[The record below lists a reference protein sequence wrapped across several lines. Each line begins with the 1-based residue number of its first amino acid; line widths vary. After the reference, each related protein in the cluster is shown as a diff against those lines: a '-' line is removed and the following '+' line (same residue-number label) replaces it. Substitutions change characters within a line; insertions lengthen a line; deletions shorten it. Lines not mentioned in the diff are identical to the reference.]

1 MSLTSPQESGP
12 CKPPS
17 TPLSSTP
24 SKSNPPSSDFGD
36 LHPAASVIGTDISPT
51 QSSWVPP
58 NVRFE
63 IEDCTQDW
71 TFPPS
76 SFDFIHMR
84 FLVGS
89 IDSWDLLLERAFAAC
104 APGGFVESIEPSP
117 HIECDDDSV
126 KPTTAM
132 GQWGKLFVTGGRRFG
147 RSFEIYQLETVRKAM
162 ERAGFVDIVERD
174 IKMPVGPWE
183 EDPKRKELGEFTRL
197 GMFKDPEGY
206 MLFLASALGWK
217 KEEIGVYL
225 AHLRKELTDKS
236 IHGYFRQ
243 KIIYG
248 RKPEA

>member
-1 MSLTSPQESGP
+1 
-12 CKPPS
+12 
-17 TPLSSTP
+17 
-24 SKSNPPSSDFGD
+24 
-36 LHPAASVIGTDISPT
+36 
-51 QSSWVPP
+51 
-58 NVRFE
+58 
-63 IEDCTQDW
+63 
-71 TFPPS
+71 
-76 SFDFIHMR
+76 MR

-89 IDSWDLLLERAFAAC
+89 IDSWDQLLERAFDAC

-117 HIECDDDSV
+117 HIESDDNSV
-126 KPTTAM
+126 KPTSAM
-132 GQWGKLFVTGGRRFG
+132 GQWGKLFVTGGRKFG
-147 RSFEIYQLETVRKAM
+147 RSFEIYQLGTVRKAM
-162 ERAGFVDIVERD
+162 EKAGFVDIVERD

-183 EDPKRKELGEFTRL
+183 KDPKRKELGEFTRL

-243 KIIYG
+243 KILYG